1 MEITQT
7 EAEYLMKLV
16 KQFETKDT
24 IVLGNT
30 YLKKIHPLIS
40 MDGREKFSLDI
51 WHSSFILN
59 KYRFQE
65 RARSVIILARVDI
78 GGALHTNPDGVKVL
92 CPHIH
97 LYREGYGDKW
107 AYPLEDYKFQNSND
121 IVTTF
126 IDFARFCNIVDL
138 PKIQRSLV

>member
-7 EAEYLMKLV
+7 EADYLMKLV
-16 KQFETKDT
+16 KQFETQDT

-30 YLKKIHPLIS
+30 YLKKFHPLIS
-40 MDGREKFSLDI
+40 IDGREKFSLDV
-51 WHSSFILN
+51 WHSSIVLN

-92 CPHIH
+92 CPISIFIEKAMVINGHIPS
-97 LYREGYGDKW
+97 RIINFK
-107 AYPLEDYKFQNSND
+107 
-121 IVTTF
+121 IVM
-126 IDFARFCNIVDL
+126 I
-138 PKIQRSLV
+138 